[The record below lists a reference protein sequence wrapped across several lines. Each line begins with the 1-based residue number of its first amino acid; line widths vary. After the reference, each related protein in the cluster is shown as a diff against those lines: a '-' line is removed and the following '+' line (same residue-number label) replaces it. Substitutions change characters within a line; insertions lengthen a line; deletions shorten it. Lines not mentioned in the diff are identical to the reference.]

1 MTATYVDSTGVMP
14 NCRISFTSGNTSSNE
29 VHRRMASLHL
39 VKLDAVMRE
48 DSSSSSESIRF
59 SFKNVSNTASLS
71 LLLSRCSIRG
81 TSIISP
87 FVVLSSLT
95 EDVFNTSL
103 VPSFS
108 SNRVPPKLPPSSF
121 SSSRSL
127 LSSSSSM
134 LPINTALTFLDFFTS
149 LLLIFVSRATFAIF
163 DDFGRL
169 CLFCRSSRAAFLL
182 FPAPLPLSSL
192 LFLLPPPPPR
202 PLELLDPP
210 LTAPTNSATFVF
222 SASSLSSSSSA
233 TFTPALKVS
242 SETSK
247 LCIANCTA
255 SNLSLLRTSSSSE
268 SSSSSNEDEA
278 KTFPKKRRPRRPTG
292 GSVSRCTSLSLF
304 LFLSKSSSSVA
315 EWDTHRRSVHQP

>member
-71 LLLSRCSIRG
+71 LLLSCCSIRG
-81 TSIISP
+81 TSIFSP
-87 FVVLSSLT
+87 FVVLSLT

-103 VPSFS
+103 VPSFN

-121 SSSRSL
+121 SSRSL
-127 LSSSSSM
+127 LSSSSSSM

-149 LLLIFVSRATFAIF
+149 LLLIFVSRAAFAIF

-182 FPAPLPLSSL
+182 LFPAPLP
-192 LFLLPPPPPR
+192 
-202 PLELLDPP
+202 
-210 LTAPTNSATFVF
+210 
-222 SASSLSSSSSA
+222 
-233 TFTPALKVS
+233 
-242 SETSK
+242 
-247 LCIANCTA
+247 
-255 SNLSLLRTSSSSE
+255 
-268 SSSSSNEDEA
+268 
-278 KTFPKKRRPRRPTG
+278 
-292 GSVSRCTSLSLF
+292 
-304 LFLSKSSSSVA
+304 
-315 EWDTHRRSVHQP
+315 

>member
-278 KTFPKKRRPRRPTG
+278 KTFPKKGDLDDPPEEAFRDAH
-292 GSVSRCTSLSLF
+292 L
-304 LFLSKSSSSVA
+304 
-315 EWDTHRRSVHQP
+315 